1 VKSKFLG
8 LGLVLGLVAAACG
21 GGGEAG
27 GDDGGGGDGGVG
39 VERVE
44 LAIDTDDYMNNLAWA
59 VADEKYWPD
68 LGFAQPAEVVATD
81 EYMAGLFGGDV
92 WVAQGESDVVWA
104 ALAEGSVPM
113 KMVGVE
119 KDTEAWFLGIRKGID
134 RNNLE
139 GLKISGGPP
148 GDRNIT
154 VGEKILEDM
163 GVDPKSMEW
172 VSVEGSSDERL
183 TAMLAGQID
192 AAVLQPRH
200 LIPLKRAGGEMIYQR
215 FVDAPQEVW
224 VVTSDFLEQNQDAV
238 CAYLEGRIRAK
249 RWIGAGPGKTQNQ
262 DAAIE
267 LGRQHPDQLEP
278 AEGDLAEWKT
288 EITGNWAMD
297 GGAPADAF
305 EQWNQD
311 MIANE
316 NVPKGFDWREFVDFE
331 CLWQVQEELGLEPNP
346 NPDEV

>member
-1 VKSKFLG
+1 MKKKLTCLIFVM
-8 LGLVLGLVAAACG
+8 GLVAVACG
-21 GGGEAG
+21 GGGTEG
-27 GDDGGGGDGGVG
+27 GGGNGGGDGGGLTVA
-39 VERVE
+39 RPE

-68 LGFAQPAEVVATD
+68 LGFTEPAKVVATD
-81 EYMAGLFGGDV
+81 EYMAGLLGGNV

-104 ALAEGSVPM
+104 ALAEGSVSM

-119 KDTEAWFLGIRKGID
+119 KDSEAWFLGIRKGVD
-134 RNNLE
+134 KNNLE

-163 GVDPKSMEW
+163 GVDPESMEW

-200 LIPLKRAGGEMIYQR
+200 LIPLKEAGGEMIYQK
-215 FVDAPQEVW
+215 FMDAPQEVW
-224 VVTSDFLEQNQDAV
+224 VVTTDFLEANQEAV
-238 CAYLEGRIRAK
+238 CAYLQGRIQAK
-249 RWIGAGPGKTQNQ
+249 RWLGAGEDYTKNQ

-267 LGRQHPDQLEP
+267 LGRKYDLEP
-278 AEGDLAEWKT
+278 AEGDLAEWET

-311 MIANE
+311 MIDNE
-316 NVPKGFDWREFVDFE
+316 NVPEDFDWREHVDFT
-331 CLWQVQEELGLEPNP
+331 CLWQVQEELGLEKNP